1 MKTLILIIEY
11 LFIILPVL
19 IGVAYM
25 TLVEREILG
34 SIQRRKGP
42 NVVGVSGFLQPL
54 ADGLKLMLKE
64 IILPTNVN
72 TFLFILAPV
81 ITFVGTMMYWAI
93 LPLSKGITYT
103 DFNVGVLYFYAI
115 SSVAIY
121 GIIISGWASNT
132 KYPFMGFLY
141 I

>member
-1 MKTLILIIEY
+1 MIKTLLLILEY
-11 LFIILPVL
+11 LLIILPVL

-42 NVVGVSGFLQPL
+42 NVVGPSGILQPL
-54 ADGLKLMLKE
+54 TDGLKLMLKE

-81 ITFVGTMMYWAI
+81 ITFIGMAC
-93 LPLSKGITYT
+93 
-103 DFNVGVLYFYAI
+103 
-115 SSVAIY
+115 SSLRQRLL
-121 GIIISGWASNT
+121 WTWCRCAST
-132 KYPFMGFLY
+132 TRRRTEK
-141 I
+141 

>member
-11 LFIILPVL
+11 FLIILPVL
-19 IGVAYM
+19 IGIAYM

-64 IILPTNVN
+64 IIIPSNAN
-72 TFLFILAPV
+72 TFLFILAPI

-93 LPLSKGITYT
+93 LPFSKGISYT
-103 DFNVGVLYFYAI
+103 DLNIKLHL
-115 SSVAIY
+115 
-121 GIIISGWASNT
+121 
-132 KYPFMGFLY
+132 K
-141 I
+141 